1 MIVTSNSKYIRLSE
15 DRYFDILLPSEVVLE
30 DDSSLCPDVL
40 SCNVVDVT
48 VGGVSFVVSFEV
60 VIDVLQPSQE

>member
-1 MIVTSNSKYIRLSE
+1 M
-15 DRYFDILLPSEVVLE
+15 LPSKVVLV

-60 VIDVLQPSQE
+60 VNDVVQPSQE